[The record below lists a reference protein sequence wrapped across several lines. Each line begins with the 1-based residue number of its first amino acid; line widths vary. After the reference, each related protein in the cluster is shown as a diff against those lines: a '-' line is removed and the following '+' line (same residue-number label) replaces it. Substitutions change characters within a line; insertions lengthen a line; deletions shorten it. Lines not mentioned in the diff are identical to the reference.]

1 MGMPRGSSWQNS
13 SMALPTSSQLCP
25 PKPFF
30 AWLNNATTARPGVCN
45 HKHAHPILF
54 IFQKGDASLRPVDA
68 RQGWW
73 AAAASTPAACP
84 EVWEW
89 GLTQGNGR
97 ESKVQGCRVALPTF
111 LTHSVPGGAALQG
124 TAWGYPVP
132 TKVLALQGFPLIA
145 HISLSHPRHPS
156 AAWTIAGKLLELF
169 FASFSLLEGMNCM
182 NKNHGCAHICRETP
196 KGGIACE
203 CRPGF
208 ELTKNQ
214 RDCKRKECSRDGD
227 MASWG
232 PLTLS
237 QWYRPLL
244 ALLQSPDPLVV
255 LVDLSS
261 LKPTGFIFVW
271 HPALPCPHKTSCPY
285 TEQAEMAAKGG
296 PRGAASP
303 VPPFCFPKG
312 R

>member
-1 MGMPRGSSWQNS
+1 
-13 SMALPTSSQLCP
+13 
-25 PKPFF
+25 
-30 AWLNNATTARPGVCN
+30 
-45 HKHAHPILF
+45 
-54 IFQKGDASLRPVDA
+54 
-68 RQGWW
+68 
-73 AAAASTPAACP
+73 
-84 EVWEW
+84 
-89 GLTQGNGR
+89 
-97 ESKVQGCRVALPTF
+97 
-111 LTHSVPGGAALQG
+111 
-124 TAWGYPVP
+124 
-132 TKVLALQGFPLIA
+132 
-145 HISLSHPRHPS
+145 
-156 AAWTIAGKLLELF
+156 
-169 FASFSLLEGMNCM
+169 M

-214 RDCKRKECSRDGD
+214 RDCKRKKCSRDGD
-227 MASWG
+227 TASWG

-244 ALLQSPDPLVV
+244 ALLQSPDPLMVV
-255 LVDLSS
+255 VDLSS

-271 HPALPCPHKTSCPY
+271 HPALPCPHETSCPY
-285 TEQAEMAAKGG
+285 TEQAEMAVKGG